1 MKHIN
6 TPDTTCFASQRSYG
20 IKKGLSFF
28 FLKEK
33 HNVLTGLARAKLSRH
48 PSTNAI
54 FSMVSVFVAV
64 GWLTEDQVP
73 KHTFNLTLEIEQG
86 GFLLVRLHKVFVSS
100 GWVLC

>member
-1 MKHIN
+1 MLYRN
-6 TPDTTCFASQRSYG
+6 G
-20 IKKGLSFF
+20 IKKGLSL

-33 HNVLTGLARAKLSRH
+33 HNVLTGLARAKLRRH

-73 KHTFNLTLEIEQG
+73 KHKFNLTLEIEQG
-86 GFLLVRLHKVFVSS
+86 DSYFL
-100 GWVLC
+100 